1 MIEVDT
7 EKDELTYRY
16 GPLPV
21 LPLGCGK
28 SYATAFFKKYRMT
41 QFSVHFNDI
50 LMIIIFHPS
59 RCTWLLPG
67 THAAQVEPTQGPHD
81 GPLGQHADGEGVE
94 HSAGRVIMFTN

>member
-21 LPLGCGK
+21 LPLGFGK
-28 SYATAFFKKYRMT
+28 SYATAFFKKHRMT

-50 LMIIIFHPS
+50 
-59 RCTWLLPG
+59 
-67 THAAQVEPTQGPHD
+67 
-81 GPLGQHADGEGVE
+81 
-94 HSAGRVIMFTN
+94 